1 MRWMPLDNKQK
12 KHLRGLAHD
21 LKAVIQIGSAGAT
34 PMLKAEL
41 NQTLK
46 HHELVKVK
54 IRANN
59 RAERERLIA
68 DIITGTDA
76 ALITRIGNIAV
87 LYRRN
92 KEKPGVELPGR

>member
-1 MRWMPLDNKQK
+1 MHLDKKQK
-12 KHLRGLAHD
+12 KHLRGLAHH

-41 NQTLK
+41 NQTLE

-54 IRANN
+54 IRASN
-59 RAERERLIA
+59 RAEREKLLA
-68 DIITGTDA
+68 DIVTGTDA
-76 ALITRIGNIAV
+76 ALVTRIGNIAV

-92 KEKPGVELPGR
+92 KEKPGIEIPGG